1 MKKNH
6 PQNKNRGS
14 ALPLSLLALVVL
26 LTVGMGLLTLGLTFR
41 IHSIQNASNI
51 SARCAADAGLIE
63 ALYEMNQKLKVK
75 PWNGS
80 NLPQTTEQQLPNCYA
95 LYSYEVTGDLGSG
108 YKIESTG
115 ICGRHPK
122 TVACTLQLQ
131 GPFEAAIF
139 TKEQLEL
146 KNSAVVDWYNYTPND
161 KKMKIGTNSTAAD
174 TIVLKNSSAV
184 YGDVVVGLG
193 GNPSAVI
200 NDHGATITGEIRA
213 LTEKYPMTSISV
225 PDWLLSLPTGGTIK
239 NDTTISASAKYYSIE
254 LKNNKTV
261 TIENDVALYI
271 VDEIILNNSAEIVID
286 NDASLI
292 LYLGGDFEGK
302 NSSDINNKSKETKKL
317 QIYCLDSCESIIFK
331 NSSDFYGTIYAPNA
345 NVVMD
350 NSSEING
357 SVIAKGFEQKN
368 SGTFNYDASLRDVT
382 ANDEAV
388 RFVITN
394 WHPE

>member
-14 ALPLSLLALVVL
+14 ALLLSLLALVVL
-26 LTVGMGLLTLGLTFR
+26 LTVGMGLLALGLTFR
-41 IHSIQNASNI
+41 IHAVQNASNI
-51 SARCAADAGLIE
+51 SARCAADAGLTE
-63 ALYEMNQKLKVK
+63 ALYKMNKKLQVK

-80 NLPQTTEQQLPNCYA
+80 NLPQTNEQHLPNCDA
-95 LYSYEVTGDLGSG
+95 LYSYEVTGDIIGG

-115 ICGRHPK
+115 ICGGYPQ

-146 KNSAVVDWYNYTPND
+146 KNSAVVDWYNYTPDDEN
-161 KKMKIGTNSTAAD
+161 MKIGTNSIIAG
-174 TIVLKNSSAV
+174 TIVLKNSSLV
-184 YGDVVVGLG
+184 NGDIVVGLG
-193 GNPSAVI
+193 GNPDAVI
-200 NDHGATITGEIRA
+200 NNYGATITGKIHA

-254 LKNNKTV
+254 LKNNKTLK
-261 TIENDVALYI
+261 IENDIALYI

-302 NSSDINNKSKETKKL
+302 NSSDINNKNKNAKKL
-317 QIYCLDSCESIIFK
+317 QIYSLDSCESMIFK

-350 NSSEING
+350 NCAEING
-357 SVIAKGFEQKN
+357 SVIAKSFEQKN
-368 SGTFNYDASLRDVT
+368 SGTFNYDASLRDATV
-382 ANDEAV
+382 NDEAV
-388 RFVITN
+388 RFVITD
-394 WHPE
+394 WHQE